1 MTTKAN
7 GMNGFE
13 LIDFEENNL
22 MYSRELLITKDIRE
36 GLDFMGKIL
45 QRVIKSYFR
54 TLKSKQK
61 SFQKFYQT
69 NRLNL
74 LYSKSTLDDVD
85 KTIKCI
91 KRTEQA
97 LSKWE
102 TKIQCDI
109 VNITLLLDKYDCA
122 KLTLN
127 NNLSN
132 NSQNPFGFFETNF
145 VIAKRKMRRCNS
157 LLRSEGSF
165 RKIEKKLQVLIRAL
179 QSNIRLFNRR
189 IIRVGK
195 SDLNLH
201 DPIRMISNLSDRITP
216 LESAYEDVADMF
228 TANPI
233 NMDVSSAEFT
243 IPTIEIDNFLLN
255 LDQINNDCNNT
266 NNHAHGST
274 IYS

>member
-7 GMNGFE
+7 GMNSFE
-13 LIDFEENNL
+13 LINFEENNL
-22 MYSRELLITKDIRE
+22 MYSRQLLITKDIRE
-36 GLDFMGKIL
+36 GLDFLGKKL
-45 QRVIKSYFR
+45 QRFIKSYFR
-54 TLKSKQK
+54 ILKSKQK
-61 SFQKFYQT
+61 SFQKSFQT

-74 LYSKSTLDDVD
+74 LYSKSTLDDLD

-109 VNITLLLDKYDCA
+109 VNITLLLDKYDCV
-122 KLTLN
+122 KLTLK

-132 NSQNPFGFFETNF
+132 NSQNPFGFFETNL
-145 VIAKRKMRRCNS
+145 VIAKRK
-157 LLRSEGSF
+157 
-165 RKIEKKLQVLIRAL
+165 
-179 QSNIRLFNRR
+179 SN
-189 IIRVGK
+189 
-195 SDLNLH
+195 LNLH

-216 LESAYEDVADMF
+216 LESAYEDVAHMF

-243 IPTIEIDNFLLN
+243 IPSIEIDNFLLN
-255 LDQINNDCNNT
+255 LDQKNNDCNNT